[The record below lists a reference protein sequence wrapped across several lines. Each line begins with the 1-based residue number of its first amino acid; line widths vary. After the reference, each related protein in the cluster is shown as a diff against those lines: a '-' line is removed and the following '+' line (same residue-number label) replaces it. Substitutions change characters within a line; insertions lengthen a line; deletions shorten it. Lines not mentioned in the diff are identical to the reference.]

1 MQTAPGNPSGYHLW
15 PQGGCVLGFSVEP
28 QEGDARRFRLAGE
41 LDLATSQLLTEALS
55 AQASQDGDLRLDL
68 SELSFIDSSGIRTL
82 LVAAESLGTRGRLI
96 LESPSEPVLRTLRLV
111 GIEQAQ
117 NIEIS

>member
-1 MQTAPGNPSGYHLW
+1 
-15 PQGGCVLGFSVEP
+15 
-28 QEGDARRFRLAGE
+28 
-41 LDLATSQLLTEALS
+41 
-55 AQASQDGDLRLDL
+55 LDL

-82 LVAAESLGTRGRLI
+82 LVAAETLGARGRLI